1 MNTQT
6 SFILI
11 TSLLATGKDLS
22 LRRFIGRPST
32 TFGPPL
38 CAPRP
43 LGIISCCFTALR
55 LWVPL
60 NYKCNLAFPY
70 VGEQLRGSMA
80 NNKHL
85 ILEA

>member
-1 MNTQT
+1 MPRARWA
-6 SFILI
+6 
-11 TSLLATGKDLS
+11 SLAC
-22 LRRFIGRPST
+22 F
-32 TFGPPL
+32 
-38 CAPRP
+38 
-43 LGIISCCFTALR
+43 FTALR

-70 VGEQLRGSMA
+70 IGEQPRGYMA